1 MIFHYDRKLSFLRF
15 PTMNWHCLS
24 LVALQDIVGVARSFN
39 IFQKI
44 IFSLRIML
52 FLIIFFELV
61 AYCLPAAET
70 EMEIMEAK
78 RPFKVPTP
86 F

>member
-1 MIFHYDRKLSFLRF
+1 MIFHYDRKLPLLRF
-15 PTMNWHCLS
+15 PTMNWHCLAF
-24 LVALQDIVGVARSFN
+24 VALQDIVGLARSFI

-61 AYCLPAAET
+61 AYCLPAERQRWKEWKLKDHLRLLA
-70 EMEIMEAK
+70 
-78 RPFKVPTP
+78 
-86 F
+86 